1 MLPEEVR
8 RLLEGNRPALL
19 APPLPGEK
27 PEAPSGLAVPSPR
40 GRRGQR
46 VPTAGTERLRCDGGQ
61 KKPGCCGEPS
71 AGFGRASP
79 RGRAGRAG
87 CGSSGE
93 LQAQR
98 KGGRSLA
105 EQRWLRAPLLRVLPV
120 ALTSIHMLTS
130 PALLTLA
137 DLPINKPEQQH
148 QPVCAFLTHPATT
161 DADAECY
168 LVDGLQNENLS
179 PNAREQRDAILFS
192 FQQVKA
198 RYHLEFLPRGEDQH
212 DAGFGQDSSD
222 ENQSWSLAPSMTS
235 DVSLPS
241 DFLDDGLEEVT
252 PRPVQDTGNILKQ
265 GYLEKRSRDHSFFG
279 SEWQKRWCVLN
290 KRTFYYYAN
299 EKSKQ
304 PKGTFSIEQ
313 YSARLAF
320 HLRKD
325 SRRRCCFELI
335 CPGKRTYEF
344 TAPSPAEAEDWVD
357 QIQFLLKDLSS
368 LTIPYD
374 EEDEEELY
382 NDVDSSDSVTT
393 ASHNT
398 TLNPGDGMEEDDVYE
413 VFPEKEPSI
422 PEDSEDAGSGQRN
435 GGPQRDYANYYQ
447 GMWDCS
453 GEHPNELSFHR
464 GDLIYIL
471 SKEYNM
477 YGWWVGE
484 LNNTVGIVPKDY
496 LVAAYDLE
504 E

>member
-8 RLLEGNRPALL
+8 RLLE
-19 APPLPGEK
+19 
-27 PEAPSGLAVPSPR
+27 
-40 GRRGQR
+40 
-46 VPTAGTERLRCDGGQ
+46 
-61 KKPGCCGEPS
+61 
-71 AGFGRASP
+71 
-79 RGRAGRAG
+79 
-87 CGSSGE
+87 
-93 LQAQR
+93 
-98 KGGRSLA
+98 
-105 EQRWLRAPLLRVLPV
+105 
-120 ALTSIHMLTS
+120 
-130 PALLTLA
+130 
-137 DLPINKPEQQH
+137 
-148 QPVCAFLTHPATT
+148 
-161 DADAECY
+161 DAECY
-168 LVDGLQNENLS
+168 LADGLQNENLS

-290 KRTFYYYAN
+290 KRTFFYYAN

-357 QIQFLLKDLSS
+357 QIQFLMKDLSS

-398 TLNPGDGMEEDDVYE
+398 TLNPDDGMEEDDVYE